1 MAAKLV
7 RSPRQRRAS
16 VNHLRRRA
24 AAVLMD
30 GSVLSGR
37 IQQLATSDADRLKAV
52 RRIRSYENGAEK
64 IELVAL

>member
-16 VNHLRRRA
+16 VNNSRRQA
-24 AAVLMD
+24 TAVRMD
-30 GSVLSGR
+30 GSVLSGC

-52 RRIRSYENGAEK
+52 QRIRSYESGAEK
-64 IELVAL
+64 IELGAL